1 MGHPYVNV
9 DILLGNFILIELK
22 PSVWPAHAQVVETS
36 LHFGYMPNANGSNVP
51 IYTIDKVMLFLNNR
65 VKCSCH
71 CVMQR

>member
-36 LHFGYMPNANGSNVP
+36 LGLMPMG
-51 IYTIDKVMLFLNNR
+51 VMFQFIL
-65 VKCSCH
+65 
-71 CVMQR
+71 